1 VPSTCLL
8 GCVWVTN
15 DRTTVEQP
23 GSATASFDLE
33 TVVRRL
39 HDSDLRAGIHASDSG
54 MQVWIS
60 DRLHRVREE
69 CLFEQAGAHLKWR
82 EDSAALWLHQAAL
95 RLFPDSAYTRRAQV
109 ASARMAEQPVAA
121 AGEQGPAS
129 TQPLLLI
136 VEDEVMV
143 AWGLAE
149 TARELGWKVGAMV
162 TTQEAAFE
170 AALRLKP
177 DAILMDYRLGDGE
190 DGLAVAHRIRE
201 TTDIPI
207 IFCTAYVRWLSSE
220 ILSLPRTKLIAK
232 PVRAPSLR
240 EALAWA
246 IGIRSAE

>member
-1 VPSTCLL
+1 
-8 GCVWVTN
+8 VWVTN
-15 DRTTVEQP
+15 NRTTVEQP

-39 HDSDLRAGIHASDSG
+39 HDSDLRAGIHASDAG

-60 DRLHRVREE
+60 DRLHRFREE
-69 CLFEQAGAHLKWR
+69 CLFEQGGAHLKWR

-121 AGEQGPAS
+121 AGEQGPA
-129 TQPLLLI
+129 TAQPLLLI

-201 TTDIPI
+201 TTDMPI
-207 IFCTAYVRWLSSE
+207 IFCTAYVRSLSCE
-220 ILSLPRTKLIAK
+220 ILALPRTKLIAK